1 MKEVQLLPNYPITLS
16 PLWRLPRNDAER
28 IVKGTIQESDL
39 SKVQKMLSS
48 GNWIAIDAKTEGKKS
63 TFTLGWV

>member
-16 PLWRLPRNDAER
+16 PLGRLPRNDAER

-39 SKVQKMLSS
+39 FQVQKMLSS
-48 GNWIAIDAKTEGKKS
+48 GNWIAIDAKTDGE
-63 TFTLGWV
+63 TFIFTLGWV